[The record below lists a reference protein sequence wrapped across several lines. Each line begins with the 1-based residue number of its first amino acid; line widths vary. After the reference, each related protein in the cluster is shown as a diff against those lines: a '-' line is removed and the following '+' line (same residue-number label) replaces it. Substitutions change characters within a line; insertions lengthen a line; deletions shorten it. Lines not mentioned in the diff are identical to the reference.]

1 MGLRQLLRVGIV
13 KATSQAM
20 SVHFQRHIAMVWD
33 HIQPL
38 LDDDCQLQ
46 VRVGQADES
55 LTQKESASLRVVRG
69 CSIDTLMQTD
79 PNKTAIIWIMSDASS
94 SQNMKLRCKKMDALP
109 TDMGVLLP
117 VDCALVE
124 IITDEGTEV
133 SAPALRMQDPVSL
146 YETVVTATPRACIE
160 GDINQN
166 HWIRQVI
173 PKETIK
179 VIDCQ
184 SGLSQDKVREAF
196 QGLAVLLLLT
206 VPLPL
211 VGMVAEEFED
221 DLPSGVRIMKLRT
234 RRLSVL
240 PQSDGQDDLSTMS
253 LETYFHKNITG
264 ALYQVPSV
272 RAVKQKL
279 DRLSKGS
286 VVSSKLIEALQQ
298 LVLECQQVSNTASL
312 FDHNRKAANTTAG
325 AIQRVLDNLVA
336 ADTCQICCNP
346 VGGNNPLMMLGC
358 CGSGLCGTCLQQ
370 VAQKFGTCP
379 NCRADLDE
387 GGIIQPVHADE
398 EVAQEEEEDPACSDQ
413 DVVDRVEGL
422 VLKMQEQPGRFT
434 ENLKQIYWSV
444 RVYATR
450 IIIFC
455 ASGALQCTEDYVNR
469 ILGRDQRCP
478 QGKVAHHLSGRVQDK
493 TVMNQYQN
501 YKMYDYP
508 MVLVLDNSASGSTVS
523 GLDLPNTHLM
533 ICLRNLSN
541 ANQLLARVNR
551 PQGFNCGK
559 DVPMIILQ

>member
-1 MGLRQLLRVGIV
+1 MKNR
-13 KATSQAM
+13 
-20 SVHFQRHIAMVWD
+20 
-33 HIQPL
+33 
-38 LDDDCQLQ
+38 
-46 VRVGQADES
+46 
-55 LTQKESASLRVVRG
+55 
-69 CSIDTLMQTD
+69 SIDTLMQTD

-196 QGLAVLLLLT
+196 QGLAVLSLLT

-211 VGMVAEEFED
+211 VGMVAEEFEH

-358 CGSGLCGTCLQQ
+358 VADCVGHVCSKWRRSSAHARIVGQTWTRVESSSLCMQMKRWPRRRRRILRAAIKTWWTEWKAWCSRCKSSRGGSPRTSSRFTGQCVCMRLGSSSFVRAARCS
-370 VAQKFGTCP
+370 AQKT
-379 NCRADLDE
+379 
-387 GGIIQPVHADE
+387 
-398 EVAQEEEEDPACSDQ
+398 
-413 DVVDRVEGL
+413 
-422 VLKMQEQPGRFT
+422 M
-434 ENLKQIYWSV
+434 
-444 RVYATR
+444 
-450 IIIFC
+450 
-455 ASGALQCTEDYVNR
+455 
-469 ILGRDQRCP
+469 
-478 QGKVAHHLSGRVQDK
+478 
-493 TVMNQYQN
+493 
-501 YKMYDYP
+501 
-508 MVLVLDNSASGSTVS
+508 
-523 GLDLPNTHLM
+523 
-533 ICLRNLSN
+533 
-541 ANQLLARVNR
+541 
-551 PQGFNCGK
+551 
-559 DVPMIILQ
+559 